1 MLNTNEL
8 QYGLNQAHPCQCA
21 WGARAIYERYQI
33 QCVWDRQHCIGTG
46 EDRAKLAEWIN
57 YTALPRMRKFFKDN
71 KIPSD
76 SRYEYRYDDGEY
88 HIIANTNASYG
99 YLYITAY
106 QDYWFD
112 AAGNLKHEIS
122 LDDAKI
128 AYHRGKCDED
138 VARLCEKLN
147 FEVPRNKAI
156 SFLEST
162 GGYERQ
168 ELNAM
173 TDIQLANV
181 VLWVFCGTI
190 VDESR
195 DGIDGWKLCC
205 L

>member
-1 MLNTNEL
+1 MKINITN
-8 QYGLNQAHPCQCA
+8 
-21 WGARAIYERYQI
+21 
-33 QCVWDRQHCIGTG
+33 
-46 EDRAKLAEWIN
+46 
-57 YTALPRMRKFFKDN
+57 
-71 KIPSD
+71 
-76 SRYEYRYDDGEY
+76 
-88 HIIANTNASYG
+88 
-99 YLYITAY
+99 

-112 AAGNLKHEIS
+112 AAGYLKHEIS

-138 VARLCEKLN
+138 VARLREKLN

-173 TDIQLANV
+173 TNIQLANA

-195 DGIDGWKLCC
+195 DGIAGWKLCC
-205 L
+205 LEE